1 MNAASGV
8 PGMTL
13 NFGQVRGSSIREPWG
28 VMWSPRSGACVIAS
42 CVGAPFYRRIPRLLF
57 LSPSSPLAS
66 PLVSLLAF
74 PSPPFRAISPPLVFV
89 SLSPS
94 SSPLLLRRVVLRVCA
109 SSCTHSRA
117 CFLCET
123 RTGRINRLQWEDRPS
138 IRAWCFGHTKP
149 PEVTT
154 DSLGLSVLARCF
166 EGASADSNETV
177 WASGL

>member
-1 MNAASGV
+1 MLPALV

-66 PLVSLLAF
+66 PLVSLLA
-74 PSPPFRAISPPLVFV
+74 ISPPLVFV

-123 RTGRINRLQWEDRPS
+123 RTGRNNRLQGGTDR
-138 IRAWCFGHTKP
+138 
-149 PEVTT
+149 
-154 DSLGLSVLARCF
+154 
-166 EGASADSNETV
+166 
-177 WASGL
+177 ASGNGVRSCEAAGGNSGWSRLQYFGALFRGSFC

>member
-1 MNAASGV
+1 MWGALRYVSPGGV
-8 PGMTL
+8 TCL
-13 NFGQVRGSSIREPWG
+13 
-28 VMWSPRSGACVIAS
+28 PRSRACVNAS

-123 RTGRINRLQWEDRPS
+123 RTGRINRLQGGTDR
-138 IRAWCFGHTKP
+138 
-149 PEVTT
+149 
-154 DSLGLSVLARCF
+154 
-166 EGASADSNETV
+166 
-177 WASGL
+177 ASGNGVRSCEAAGGNSGWSRLQYFGALFRGSFC